1 MKRFFPVS
9 LIFLISMMGALSSSL
24 AQEGLPALIRRVQP
38 STVLILTYD
47 ENGEALNQGSG
58 FFISTKGDVIT
69 CRHVLEGANRAE
81 VKTGDGRI
89 YRVKEVIAEDK
100 EADIVRISVY
110 VPANTVSPLQVST
123 SLPEVGEKVIVIG
136 SPLGLEKTVSDGIV
150 SAVRE
155 IPEFGNIIQISAP
168 LSPGSSGSPVLN
180 TRGEVIGVATLQVVE
195 GQNLNFAIPGERI
208 ARLEPKKSQN
218 LADWN
223 EGTTAEWISSAEG
236 SYFAGLIYLWVEDY
250 EKALPYFE
258 KAARQKPRYA
268 EAYFQIG
275 YCNSE
280 LGRYRDAIAAYR
292 EAIRI
297 EPDFAE
303 AHLNL
308 GVAYAKVGRYE
319 EAIDAYKKAIR
330 IKPDYARAHHN
341 LGNAYGKL
349 ARWEE
354 AIEAYKDAMR
364 IKPDFAEARFGLG
377 WAYSGLGRW
386 EEAIEAFKEAIRIK
400 PDFAEAHY
408 NLGAAYAE
416 LGRYQEAI
424 DAYKKAIRIKP
435 DYAEAHSNLGL
446 VYAKL
451 GRHRQAVDA
460 FKQAIRI
467 KPDLAEAHYNLG
479 VAYGELGRWEEAR
492 EAFTQAIRTKPD
504 DAKAHF
510 GLGLAYLALGD
521 KRRALGEYGILK
533 SLDEDLANKLFNLIQ
548 IASG

>member
-100 EADIVRISVY
+100 EADIVRISVD
-110 VPANTVSPLQVST
+110 VPVNTVSPLQVST

-168 LSPGSSGSPVLN
+168 LSPGSSGSPVLSI
-180 TRGEVIGVATLQVVE
+180 RGEVIGVATLQVVE
-195 GQNLNFAIPGERI
+195 GQNLNFAIPGETI

-218 LADWN
+218 LAEWN

-258 KAARQKPRYA
+258 KAARQKPQYA

-275 YCNSE
+275 YCDAE
-280 LGRYRDAIAAYR
+280 LSRYRDAVGAFKEATRIKPDFAQAHYNLGVAYGKLGR
-292 EAIRI
+292 WQEAIEAFKEAIRI
-297 EPDFAE
+297 EPDFAD
-303 AHLNL
+303 AHYNL
-308 GVAYAKVGRYE
+308 GIAYGELGSWEVAIE
-319 EAIDAYKKAIR
+319 AYKEAIR
-330 IKPDYARAHHN
+330 IKPDYAEAHHN
-341 LGNAYGKL
+341 LGVAYGQL
-349 ARWEE
+349 ARYGE
-354 AIEAYKDAMR
+354 AIEAYKEAIRIKPDDAEAHYNLGVAYGELGRYREAIEAYKRAIR

-377 WAYSGLGRW
+377 WAYSGLGRYR
-386 EEAIEAFKEAIRIK
+386 EAIEAYK
-400 PDFAEAHY
+400 
-408 NLGAAYAE
+408 AAT
-416 LGRYQEAI
+416 RV
-424 DAYKKAIRIKP
+424 KP
-435 DYAEAHSNLGL
+435 DYA
-446 VYAKL
+446 K
-451 GRHRQAVDA
+451 
-460 FKQAIRI
+460 
-467 KPDLAEAHYNLG
+467 AHYNLG
-479 VAYGELGRWEEAR
+479 VAYGELGRWEEAK
-492 EAFTQAIRTKPD
+492 EAFKAAIRTKPD
-504 DAKAHF
+504 DARAHYN
-510 GLGLAYLALGD
+510 LGLAYLALGD
-521 KRRALGEYGILK
+521 KRRALGEYKTLN
-533 SLDEDLANKLFNLIQ
+533 SLDEDLANKLLNLIYK
-548 IASG
+548 